1 MLKLC
6 NDSSACFLHVAF
18 ILDFKRALK
27 EPPDMYGHVA
37 FFISFFSGWEWGGVF
52 LVDKGLCLERWVWR
66 GVESEGRIILDPC
79 NLTLCNLK
87 LSNDVLC

>member
-6 NDSSACFLHVAF
+6 NASSACFLHVAF

-37 FFISFFSGWEWGGVF
+37 FLLVFFRGGSGGVF

-66 GVESEGRIILDPC
+66 KVES
-79 NLTLCNLK
+79 
-87 LSNDVLC
+87 

>member
-6 NDSSACFLHVAF
+6 NASSACFLHVAF

-37 FFISFFSGWEWGGVF
+37 FFISFFSGWKWGG
-52 LVDKGLCLERWVWR
+52 G
-66 GVESEGRIILDPC
+66 GGIS
-79 NLTLCNLK
+79 
-87 LSNDVLC
+87 S